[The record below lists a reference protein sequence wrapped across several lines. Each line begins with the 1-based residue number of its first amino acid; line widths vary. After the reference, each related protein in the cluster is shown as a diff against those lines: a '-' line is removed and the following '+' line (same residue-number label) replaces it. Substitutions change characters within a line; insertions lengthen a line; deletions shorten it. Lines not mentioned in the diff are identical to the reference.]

1 MSKEKIE
8 ISAEDIDLL
17 KEMKNN
23 CLNSDVYD
31 NEKRLLKSNAITKFL
46 NLQKEYE
53 MLKKD
58 YNIELDDNFKLSEVW
73 LKSQERNKT
82 LKKQIEIKNKYLT
95 DIVCLI
101 DDYNDCVNV
110 DNLKKILVK
119 IKLLAFKGY
128 VNKEIKGDNSE

>member
-1 MSKEKIE
+1 MNKEKIE
-8 ISAEDIDLL
+8 INAEDVDLL

-31 NEKRLLKSNAITKFL
+31 DEKRLLKSNAITKFL

-58 YNIELDDNFKLSEVW
+58 YNIELDDNFKLSGVW

-110 DNLKKILVK
+110 DNLKKALVK

-128 VNKEIKGDNSE
+128 VNKEIEGDRSE

>member
-31 NEKRLLKSNAITKFL
+31 DEKRLLKSNAITKFL

-128 VNKEIKGDNSE
+128 VNKEIKGNKS

>member
-1 MSKEKIE
+1 MNKEKIE
-8 ISAEDIDLL
+8 INAEDVDLL

-31 NEKRLLKSNAITKFL
+31 DEKRLLKSNAITKFL

-58 YNIELDDNFKLSEVW
+58 YNIELDDNFKLSGVW

-128 VNKEIKGDNSE
+128 VNKEIEGDRSE

>member
-1 MSKEKIE
+1 
-8 ISAEDIDLL
+8 
-17 KEMKNN
+17 MKNN

-31 NEKRLLKSNAITKFL
+31 DEKRLLKSNAITKFL

-128 VNKEIKGDNSE
+128 VNKEIKGNKS

>member
-1 MSKEKIE
+1 MNKEELE
-8 ISAEDIDLL
+8 INDEDIKLL

-31 NEKRLLKSNAITKFL
+31 DEKRLLKSNAITKFL

-73 LKSQERNKT
+73 VKSQERNKT

-119 IKLLAFKGY
+119 IKLLAFEGY

>member
-1 MSKEKIE
+1 MNKEELE
-8 ISAEDIDLL
+8 INDEDIKLL

-31 NEKRLLKSNAITKFL
+31 DEKRLLKSNAITKFL

-119 IKLLAFKGY
+119 IKLLAFEGY

>member
-1 MSKEKIE
+1 MNKEELE
-8 ISAEDIDLL
+8 INDEDIKLL

-31 NEKRLLKSNAITKFL
+31 DEKRLLKSNAITKFL

-58 YNIELDDNFKLSEVW
+58 YNIELDDNFKLSGVW

-128 VNKEIKGDNSE
+128 VNKEIEGDRSE

>member
-1 MSKEKIE
+1 MNKEELE
-8 ISAEDIDLL
+8 INDEDIKLL

-31 NEKRLLKSNAITKFL
+31 DEKRLLKSNAITKFL

-58 YNIELDDNFKLSEVW
+58 YNNELDDNFKLNEVW
-73 LKSQERNKT
+73 LKSQEGNKT